1 MTQENRLLAHT
12 RYHPGIRIDEIPVR
26 GIPGLLF
33 VAATLF
39 MFLVG
44 VPATRGFL
52 LITGSAGIVG
62 AALLYYWHNQ
72 TRW

>member
-1 MTQENRLLAHT
+1 ME
-12 RYHPGIRIDEIPVR
+12 YHPGILIDQIPVR

-39 MFLVG
+39 IFLAA
-44 VPATRGFL
+44 VPATRDFL
-52 LITGSAGIVG
+52 MITGPAGIIWAGV
-62 AALLYYWHNQ
+62 LYYWRNQ